1 MPWLRSFI
9 SDRCGVE
16 EAALGEAMLMFWD
29 SFVQLPR
36 PQKDI
41 VYYAQG
47 ARFAVSRD
55 RIRQRSKAFYES
67 LLTLLSTD
75 VDPCLNYLFEW
86 AWYYIIGKPET
97 SPCIVMQA
105 EEEQAWTAEVRMLTR
120 GGIGG
125 LGVSGVSGVS
135 GISGSP
141 LTPTPAP
148 TPAPLTLA
156 PTPAP
161 SPATKAPTPAPTKAP
176 TGSPTPTPTK
186 VPTLEPTEA
195 PTPAPAKVPTTAP
208 TPAPSKKVDAE
219 PVEAYVVE
227 GTATLWVDDPE
238 QACGD
243 AALLSAF
250 RSAQASIASVEPEAI
265 ETSCSVVQRR
275 RLAGNGRRLAGSIEF
290 AYKISLSSAESAE
303 KLVSD
308 IDAKS
313 LQDLTTLIV
322 DNLPDGAG
330 YKVEVVGKGTPTLT
344 VVTITTTTTGTLED
358 GLPAVSHAR
367 VPVVSGSLAV
377 AALSTAVAFLLQ

>member
-1 MPWLRSFI
+1 M
-9 SDRCGVE
+9 
-16 EAALGEAMLMFWD
+16 
-29 SFVQLPR
+29 
-36 PQKDI
+36 
-41 VYYAQG
+41 
-47 ARFAVSRD
+47 
-55 RIRQRSKAFYES
+55 
-67 LLTLLSTD
+67 LSTWAAWEPAVGHVHAHLHD
-75 VDPCLNYLFEW
+75 VISGRPVQRARGEG
-86 AWYYIIGKPET
+86 AG
-97 SPCIVMQA
+97 
-105 EEEQAWTAEVRMLTR
+105 QAWENTPCPLHVRTVGMHHHCALERLTR
-120 GGIGG
+120 AVMEARPSRCAASWVGRKHTPWSLPWCPENVGRGCG
-125 LGVSGVSGVS
+125 HTLGCP
-135 GISGSP
+135 SGS
-141 LTPTPAP
+141 
-148 TPAPLTLA
+148 
-156 PTPAP
+156 
-161 SPATKAPTPAPTKAP
+161 
-176 TGSPTPTPTK
+176 
-186 VPTLEPTEA
+186 
-195 PTPAPAKVPTTAP
+195 
-208 TPAPSKKVDAE
+208 
-219 PVEAYVVE
+219 AYVVE